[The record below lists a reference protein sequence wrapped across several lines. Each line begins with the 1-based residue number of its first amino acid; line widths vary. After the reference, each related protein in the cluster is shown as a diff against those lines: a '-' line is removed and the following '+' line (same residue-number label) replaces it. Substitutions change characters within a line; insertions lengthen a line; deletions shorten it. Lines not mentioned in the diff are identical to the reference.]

1 MLKLKIAILALT
13 LGAVLYV
20 QFCMD
25 IHEIM
30 QKMGVNEPSA
40 PLPAPATPTP

>member
-13 LGAVLYV
+13 LAGVLYV

-25 IHEIM
+25 FNEIM
-30 QKMGVNEPSA
+30 QKMGIPEQHG
-40 PLPAPATPTP
+40 TPVQP